1 MASKCPHSESS
12 NGRGP
17 GNPIARDELIGR
29 LYASH
34 QHGVAPIVAELSAAE
49 RANLALFCYQRAHLR
64 EIGLAIAAT
73 CDQWSLVNAAGRAG
87 DVLFA
92 NSRTQPI
99 AERTLPLGRR
109 RITLASLAPSIA
121 PSPELHDE
129 ADLDEA
135 DLVEADLVEGA
146 REAETV
152 DA

>member
-1 MASKCPHSESS
+1 LFAT
-12 NGRGP
+12 
-17 GNPIARDELIGR
+17 DELIGR

-34 QHGVAPIVAELSAAE
+34 QNSVAPIVAELPAAE

-92 NSRTQPI
+92 NSRSLRALEQSVPI
-99 AERTLPLGRR
+99 GRR
-109 RITLASLAPSIA
+109 KVSLATLAPSIA
-121 PSPELHDE
+121 LPSIALDDEIDEEPE
-129 ADLDEA
+129 A
-135 DLVEADLVEGA
+135 A
-146 REAETV
+146 RSEELV